1 MGELSAL
8 ERSVL
13 DFERGWWL
21 ERGAEAKRVAIR
33 RCLEISPTTYWTTL
47 ERLLDVPAALAYDP
61 LLVRRLRRRR
71 DERRRARFVSEA
83 PRKRRPH

>member
-1 MGELSAL
+1 MGLTGR
-8 ERSVL
+8 ERAVL

-21 ERGAEAKRVAIR
+21 ESGGETKQAAIR
-33 RCLEISPTTYWTTL
+33 RCLGLSRSGYWATL
-47 ERLLDVPAALAYDP
+47 ERLVDSPDATAYDP

-71 DERRRARFVSEA
+71 DDRRRAWFAGEA

>member
-1 MGELSAL
+1 MNLTPRERAL
-8 ERSVL
+8 L

-21 ERGAEAKRVAIR
+21 EAGGEPKRSAVR
-33 RCLEISPTTYWTTL
+33 RCLDMSPSSYWAML
-47 ERLLDVPAALAYDP
+47 ERLLDSPEALAYDP

-71 DERRRARFVSEA
+71 DERRRARFVGEA